1 MKRILITFSII
12 AVAVYF
18 LHAQNTLPKYV
29 NKAYKRG
36 ELLTYNIHYGP
47 IDAVTATIEVT
58 QESQKYYGRPTMH
71 IVGNAK
77 SKGTFNFFFKVRD
90 RYETYIDEESLL
102 PMQFI
107 RNIDEGGYRLKQ
119 NYLFNHA
126 NKTISLDGKPYNEAV
141 YLQDMMSSFFYARC
155 VDLSNAKPLQIFE
168 VPTIVDGE
176 MYKLQIKFLT
186 KEVVKTSFG
195 KINCLKFV
203 PIVQKGRIF
212 KKEEDLIIWIS
223 DDANHIPIKAKAE
236 ILFGSLKIDLVK
248 YTGLANPITFVK

>member
-1 MKRILITFSII
+1 MKKIKGFVLLLSFAFMS
-12 AVAVYF
+12 VA
-18 LHAQNTLPKYV
+18 QKSTLPKYI

-36 ELLTYNIHYGP
+36 EFLTYNIHYGP

-58 QESQKYYGRPTMH
+58 QENKQFNGRNSMH
-71 IVGNAK
+71 VVGIGK

-102 PMQFI
+102 PMQFV
-107 RNIDEGGYRLKQ
+107 RSIDEGGYKLKQ
-119 NYLFNHA
+119 NYVFNHT
-126 NKTISLDGKPYNEAV
+126 NKTVNLGDKTIPESV

-155 VDLSNAKPLQIFE
+155 VDLGSAKANQIFE

-186 KEVVKTSFG
+186 REIVNTDFG
-195 KINCLKFV
+195 KISCLKFV

-212 KKEEDLIIWIS
+212 KNEEDLIIWIS
-223 DDANHIPIKAKAE
+223 DDLNHIPIRAKAN
-236 ILFGSLKIDLVK
+236 IIFGSLKIDLVK
-248 YTGLANPITFVK
+248 YVGLSNPIAFVK